1 MCDFENRFEIGFLSE
16 ALGESVEKVSVDD
29 RFSGALAGSRDAG
42 CYGVVDFAFD
52 PFDLDA
58 HDHA

>member
-16 ALGESVEKVSVDD
+16 ALGESVEKVSDDD
-29 RFSGALAGSRDAG
+29 RFAGALAGSRDAG
-42 CYGVVDFAFD
+42 CFGAVDSPFD
-52 PFDLDA
+52 PFDLGA